1 MLHSASSKIK
11 GNIYSVE
18 SDALTQEFIY
28 LLLCCP
34 FSYIYIYI
42 YIDGPLLIYIN
53 LSQIP
58 GDNKTNKPD
67 AHHYVNIDLSE
78 HLSP

>member
-1 MLHSASSKIK
+1 MDWVK

-18 SDALTQEFIY
+18 SDVLTQEFI
-28 LLLCCP
+28 LSFIVFVHLVIDICIC
-34 FSYIYIYI
+34 
-42 YIDGPLLIYIN
+42 IDGSLLIYIN

-58 GDNKTNKPD
+58 SNNKTNKLD

-78 HLSP
+78 RLSP